1 LLKDVAPETLQQLCK
16 DKHLR
21 KIAQCLPDWRDAAPF
36 LGLSGAE
43 ENIIEDDHK
52 TALRLRRRI
61 AVLRKWRQKY
71 GKKATYER
79 LAKAFWEMGNVALAD
94 EVSQS
99 DRLHLFSDTFRDHQV
114 KCVSHTPKLKPRP
127 CHAHNHAS
135 LISGVYSN
143 FNEHERTQKY

>member
-1 LLKDVAPETLQQLCK
+1 MTESLNAEPSLKELLKDVAPETLQQLCK

-36 LGLSGAE
+36 LGLSEAE

-52 TALRLRRRI
+52 TALRRRL

-71 GKKATYER
+71 EKKATYER

-94 EVSQS
+94 EVAKVLLRSEPDSSEGETDAPQ
-99 DRLHLFSDTFRDHQV
+99 
-114 KCVSHTPKLKPRP
+114 KLGKPG
-127 CHAHNHAS
+127 
-135 LISGVYSN
+135 LLVL
-143 FNEHERTQKY
+143 